1 MATAISAEAW
11 AAPAR
16 GRARRWRA
24 LPFLLPGGLVLLVLF
39 GLPLGYALYL
49 SLFPYDPIQGVDYRH
64 VTLGN
69 YLRFWQQAFYIRV
82 ILRTLRV
89 SLVVTGLCFLIGYP
103 VAYYLR
109 GKRRGVQSALLLVYV
124 SPWLVSVVV
133 KAYGWMIL
141 LAPNGLLNRALL
153 ALGLVRQPV
162 QLLWTETAI
171 VIGLVHVY
179 LVFMIFPIFTAL
191 LAIDD
196 RLLRAA
202 ANLGARRGQRFW
214 RVTFP
219 LSLPGVVAGCLLVFS
234 LTMSAF
240 ATPALLGGDRVK
252 VMSFIAF
259 EQSLI
264 LLNWPFGSAVAF
276 ILLAATSVIV
286 YFYQRRTH
294 RAASGFGA

>member
-1 MATAISAEAW
+1 MRGMP
-11 AAPAR
+11 AADTSLAR

-24 LPFLLPGGLVLLVLF
+24 LPFLLPGGLILLLLF
-39 GLPLGYALYL
+39 CLPFGYALYL
-49 SLFPYDPIQGVDYRH
+49 SLFPYDPIHGVDFRH
-64 VTLGN
+64 ATLGN

-89 SLVVTGLCFLIGYP
+89 SLVVTALCFVIGYP

-171 VIGLVHVY
+171 VLGLVHVY

-202 ANLGARRGQRFW
+202 ANLGARRGQRFL
-214 RVTFP
+214 RVTLP
-219 LSLPGVVAGCLLVFS
+219 LSLPGVVAGSLLVFS

-252 VMSFIAF
+252 VMSFVAF

-276 ILLAATSVIV
+276 ILLGASTLIV
-286 YFYQRRTH
+286 YLYQRRTH

>member
-1 MATAISAEAW
+1 MATVISAET
-11 AAPAR
+11 
-16 GRARRWRA
+16 RWRP
-24 LPFLLPGGLVLLVLF
+24 LPFLLPGALVLLVLF
-39 GLPLGYALYL
+39 CLPVGYALYL
-49 SLFPYDPIQGVDYRH
+49 SFLPYDPIGGIDYRSP
-64 VTLGN
+64 TLTN
-69 YLRFWQQAFYIRV
+69 YLRFWQQPFYARV

-89 SLVVTGLCFLIGYP
+89 SLTTTVLCFLIGYP

-109 GKRRGVQSALLLVYV
+109 GRRRSVQSALLLVYV

-153 ALGLVRQPV
+153 GLGVVAQPV
-162 QLLWTETAI
+162 QIMWTETAI

-179 LVFMIFPIFTAL
+179 LVFMIVPVFTAL
-191 LAIDD
+191 LAVDD
-196 RLLRAA
+196 QLLRAA
-202 ANLGARRGQRFW
+202 ATLGARRAERF
-214 RVTFP
+214 RRITFP
-219 LSLPGVVAGCLLVFS
+219 LSMPGVVAGSLLVFS

-252 VMSFIAF
+252 VMSFVAF

-276 ILLAATSVIV
+276 ILLGATSGVV

-294 RAASGFGA
+294 RLASGFGA

>member
-1 MATAISAEAW
+1 MNGYSAEAW

>member
-1 MATAISAEAW
+1 MNGYSAEAW

-109 GKRRGVQSALLLVYV
+109 EKRRGVQSALLLVYV
-124 SPWLVSVVV
+124 STWLVSVVV